1 MWHQKGN
8 CIVGL
13 QVKKKKNT
21 LSEKFL
27 TRKKLWLKFP
37 FFFLVNKPV
46 QMHNIYTICYI
57 VITYN
62 VVYF

>member
-13 QVKKKKNT
+13 QVKKKKYS
-21 LSEKFL
+21 LWKVL
-27 TRKKLWLKFP
+27 DKKKIMIKIS